1 MRPEK
6 FSSLRAVKIRAE
18 NLEKKFRAL
27 RKLQPLKNHDIKKAT
42 GGKLESTTYKR
53 LPTLVE
59 RLNIKENCCSTSC
72 TKKSS
77 CENCLK
83 AHNFVE
89 DKSVSAYRDKKVREL
104 LSNFNR
110 RCLRGSKAKKANN
123 NCKKEKSENNQIST
137 SFKTISNY
145 INSYSDPREI
155 AVSTLKKFQRLAD
168 DDDFFSQLQR
178 AQNTSKKSSRKFKYQ
193 KLNKKVT
200 LPPIRQEPLKK
211 TAKVPTVPANSKVN
225 IRTSEAS
232 FDRFIKVQQPNVTK
246 ALEDKTVLQ
255 SKRNLPV
262 LPRLRKNS
270 SKRVST
276 VSSYYITN
284 KWEDF
289 STMKP
294 KHEVLPDINSKFS
307 SGEKL

>member
-1 MRPEK
+1 MTTFFPSCNE
-6 FSSLRAVKIRAE
+6 LKI
-18 NLEKKFRAL
+18 L
-27 RKLQPLKNHDIKKAT
+27 RKNRQ
-42 GGKLESTTYKR
+42 
-53 LPTLVE
+53 
-59 RLNIKENCCSTSC
+59 EN
-72 TKKSS
+72 SS
-77 CENCLK
+77 
-83 AHNFVE
+83 
-89 DKSVSAYRDKKVREL
+89 
-104 LSNFNR
+104 
-110 RCLRGSKAKKANN
+110 
-123 NCKKEKSENNQIST
+123 I
-137 SFKTISNY
+137 
-145 INSYSDPREI
+145 
-155 AVSTLKKFQRLAD
+155 
-168 DDDFFSQLQR
+168 
-178 AQNTSKKSSRKFKYQ
+178 

-211 TAKVPTVPANSKVN
+211 TAKVPIELSKVD

-232 FDRFIKVQQPNVTK
+232 LDRFIKVQQPNVTK
-246 ALEDKTVLQ
+246 ALEDKTVLR

-276 VSSYYITN
+276 VSSYYVAN